1 MGGVLEELWFLGV
14 PAYFFLQYFTA
25 RRYRGSWLIAA
36 LVPLLVM
43 VPVVLHALLAFL
55 AGSNL
60 WPIFLILVTPL
71 AFLYLVGLAVVRAI
85 RT

>member
-1 MGGVLEELWFLGV
+1 
-14 PAYFFLQYFTA
+14 
-25 RRYRGSWLIAA
+25 
-36 LVPLLVM
+36 M

-60 WPIFLILVTPL
+60 WPIFLILAAPL
-71 AFLYLVGLAVVRAI
+71 AFLYLVGLAVMRAI